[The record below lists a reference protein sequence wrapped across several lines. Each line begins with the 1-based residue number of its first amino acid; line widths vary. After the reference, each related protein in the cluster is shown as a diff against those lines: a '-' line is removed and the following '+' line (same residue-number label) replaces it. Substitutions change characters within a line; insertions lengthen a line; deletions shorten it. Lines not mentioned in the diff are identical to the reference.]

1 RGRSDAA
8 APAAAGR
15 RTAIAP
21 RRRARA
27 ALASDPSPD
36 CVRRDA
42 CAARS
47 RRDRRPC
54 ARVARQHAV
63 SPRIRAVRAHPRPRG
78 ASAGR
83 RERGRQTV
91 CVALWARRLWPSRSQ
106 FHQRSRRDVR
116 PRGRAAAMEGVDVGR
131 LGSRTRSA
139 RAAAVDRRRRGVGV
153 HGDGPTQHRQRHRRD
168 RSPARRGIRRRPDRR
183 APRSDRPCRARPAA
197 GRCDDRRGLSRSAD
211 GMADGAIRSR
221 AASRRAGAVGS
232 TVVDDVRCGGPMK
245 RHPCSPKGL
254 RYMILLV
261 LLSGCARQQPPDAYG
276 NVEAT
281 EVVVGAEAAG
291 RLVAFTATEG
301 QTLTVNA
308 VVGSVD
314 STELALQREQADAQR
329 TATASR
335 IDELHQQIAAL
346 EAQRSAAIAERD
358 AATAQRAALVSQH
371 EIAKRSFDR
380 TTRLIAEQAA
390 TSQQLD
396 LAERDYR
403 VLTDQIKAQGDQ
415 IRTVRA
421 QEQTI
426 RAQVKSADAQV
437 SQIAE
442 RIRKSEVR
450 NPTNGTVLT
459 TYAKAGEM
467 VQIGQPLYR
476 IADLSSVDVRAYVTE
491 PHLSSVRIGQDATV
505 SVDAGN
511 GQRQTMAGK
520 VTWISP
526 KAEFTPTPIQTR
538 EERADLVY
546 AIKIRTPNTNG
557 LLKIGMPVDVH
568 F

>member
-1 RGRSDAA
+1 
-8 APAAAGR
+8 
-15 RTAIAP
+15 
-21 RRRARA
+21 
-27 ALASDPSPD
+27 
-36 CVRRDA
+36 
-42 CAARS
+42 
-47 RRDRRPC
+47 
-54 ARVARQHAV
+54 
-63 SPRIRAVRAHPRPRG
+63 
-78 ASAGR
+78 
-83 RERGRQTV
+83 
-91 CVALWARRLWPSRSQ
+91 
-106 FHQRSRRDVR
+106 
-116 PRGRAAAMEGVDVGR
+116 
-131 LGSRTRSA
+131 
-139 RAAAVDRRRRGVGV
+139 
-153 HGDGPTQHRQRHRRD
+153 
-168 RSPARRGIRRRPDRR
+168 
-183 APRSDRPCRARPAA
+183 
-197 GRCDDRRGLSRSAD
+197 
-211 GMADGAIRSR
+211 
-221 AASRRAGAVGS
+221 
-232 TVVDDVRCGGPMK
+232 MK

-396 LAERDYR
+396 QAERDYR
-403 VLTDQIKAQGDQ
+403 VLTDQIKAQDEQIRARDRQVVAQGDQ